1 MASVTWGGHREG
13 TLLPTHV
20 SYARCTHRIMQ
31 RRFSLLTIPIHTS
44 SLPLLLLPPFPPRSH
59 SPSTGPF
66 HGFSPGP
73 TPGSAF
79 KHAQG
84 FSPDPY
90 PDSVLIRYN
99 VCCLHTESNMVLY
112 GKPSLIQQRY
122 DGWMPVW
129 FFRSYNKQLTDLS

>member
-1 MASVTWGGHREG
+1 MAPVTWGGHCEG
-13 TLLPTHV
+13 TLLQTHV
-20 SYARCTHRIMQ
+20 SYAPCTHRVIQ
-31 RRFSLLTIPIHTS
+31 RRFSLLTIPVHTP

-59 SPSTGPF
+59 SPSTGPS

-79 KHAQG
+79 KYAQG
-84 FSPDPY
+84 FPHDPH

-99 VCCLHTESNMVLY
+99 VCCLHTASNMVLY

-122 DGWMPVW
+122 DEWMVVD
-129 FFRSYNKQLTDLS
+129 RSVIV